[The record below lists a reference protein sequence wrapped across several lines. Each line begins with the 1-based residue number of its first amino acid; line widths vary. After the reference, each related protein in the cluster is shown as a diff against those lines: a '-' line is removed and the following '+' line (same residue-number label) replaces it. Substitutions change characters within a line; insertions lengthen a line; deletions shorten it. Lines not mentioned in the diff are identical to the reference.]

1 MSAKHGPVDSEWLI
15 PLIDCEVVVP
25 ERHSCVAAALR
36 EARGLVGRRPEDG
49 QLVDSAHGLTWA
61 GALVYLIYCEQIGSC
76 FRPADSQHPRKKKAL
91 ADALIWFGGFSD
103 EKSRALEELRNRLR
117 ATTR

>member
-49 QLVDSAHGLTWA
+49 QLVDS
-61 GALVYLIYCEQIGSC
+61 
-76 FRPADSQHPRKKKAL
+76 
-91 ADALIWFGGFSD
+91 
-103 EKSRALEELRNRLR
+103 
-117 ATTR
+117 